1 MLISDI
7 KATGALAIQLFDEH
21 GNLKESVDTKNL
33 VVNTG
38 MAFMAQRLIGVP
50 TLMSHM
56 SIGTGATAAAAGQ
69 TALIAEAGRVALT
82 SSTNVTVTVTNDG
95 AQFVATFPAGTGT
108 GAIVEAGLF
117 NAGAAGTMLCRTV
130 FSVINKGSLDS
141 MTITWT
147 VKFS

>member
-1 MLISDI
+1 MMLDGI
-7 KATGALAIQLFDEH
+7 KANGSLQIEVRDEH
-21 GNLKESVDTKNL
+21 GNLKDTIDVKNL

-38 MAFMAQRLIGVP
+38 LAFMAQRLIGTP

-56 SIGTGATAAAAGQ
+56 AIGTDNTAAAAGQ
-69 TALIAEAGRVALT
+69 TGLVAEAGRVAI
-82 SSTNVTVTVTNDG
+82 SSANNVTVTVSNDS

-130 FSVINKGSLDS
+130 FPVINKGSLDS